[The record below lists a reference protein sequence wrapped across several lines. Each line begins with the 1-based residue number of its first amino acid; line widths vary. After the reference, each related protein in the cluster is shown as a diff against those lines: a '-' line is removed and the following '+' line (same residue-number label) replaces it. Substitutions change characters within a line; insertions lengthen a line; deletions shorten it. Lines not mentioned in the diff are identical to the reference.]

1 MAAAFP
7 NPPLLRFRSSVV
19 CPNLAVTSGEVAD
32 KKLDFNHAQVDF

>member
-7 NPPLLRFRSSVV
+7 NPPLLGFRSSVS
-19 CPNLAVTSGEVAD
+19 NLAVTSGEVAD